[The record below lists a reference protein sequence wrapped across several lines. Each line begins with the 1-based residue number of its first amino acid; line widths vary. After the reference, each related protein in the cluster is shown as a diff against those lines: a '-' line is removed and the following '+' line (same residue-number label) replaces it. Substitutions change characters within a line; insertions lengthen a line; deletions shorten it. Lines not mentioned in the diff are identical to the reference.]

1 MKSLLSHQI
10 WWQFE
15 RRWKVLT
22 KVPITFNN
30 KAETTKSQNKNSIRD
45 GSSTAL
51 YTFCSVCTPL
61 TAYLS
66 STAHTVNTSYTI
78 WTALE
83 QEGFYAFTYNIAL
96 WRFGLKSTKWT
107 MWVDGLDWQY
117 PMDTPST
124 AMTTR
129 AHAVLDIEEKRNLV
143 WSCMIKSPRSPSSPL
158 CSHLLCTTEPH
169 LHVLKSKKYVFA
181 VLWVVCKKVVYQ
193 F

>member
-1 MKSLLSHQI
+1 MKSLLSHEI
-10 WWQFE
+10 WQFE

-30 KAETTKSQNKNSIRD
+30 KAETTQQSPEIKILSEMEIAPRY
-45 GSSTAL
+45 TLFAL
-51 YTFCSVCTPL
+51 FALLSLLTFLPL
-61 TAYLS
+61 LTLLKPRTLS
-66 STAHTVNTSYTI
+66 
-78 WTALE
+78 
-83 QEGFYAFTYNIAL
+83 FYAFTYNIAL
-96 WRFGLKSTKWT
+96 WRFGLRSTKWT

-158 CSHLLCTTEPH
+158 CSHLLCTTETH

-181 VLWVVCKKVVYQ
+181 VLCVVCKKSSLSILKHP
-193 F
+193 